1 MFDSEWDT
9 LSQINGFVGFMNT
22 PILKARKGSQE
33 KVFYNDGEYEQWKK
47 ENNTN
52 GWKIKYYK
60 GLGTST
66 AKEFK
71 EYFEHKKI
79 VTFTHDGEE
88 STNAIDMVFNKK
100 RADDRK
106 DWLAN
111 YDRESYLDTS
121 KPTVSFKEFIDCE
134 MIHFSK
140 YDCDRSIPNVMDG
153 LKISLRKILF
163 AAFKKRLTS

>member
-79 VTFTHDGEE
+79 VTFTHDGAE

-100 RADDRK
+100 RQIM
-106 DWLAN
+106 
-111 YDRESYLDTS
+111 
-121 KPTVSFKEFIDCE
+121 TVNHI
-134 MIHFSK
+134 
-140 YDCDRSIPNVMDG
+140 
-153 LKISLRKILF
+153 
-163 AAFKKRLTS
+163 